1 MATHK
6 DEYRAALDLI
16 LPHQLEEEGELLK
29 MCGTCH
35 FARARAKQFFL
46 RCAKHDLRVR
56 DDESC
61 AEYVPAPEIE
71 EAQAYGEFCRS
82 LPPKS

>member
-1 MATHK
+1 MPTHN
-6 DEYRAALDLI
+6 DEYRAAIDLF
-16 LPHQLEEEGELLK
+16 LPHHIEEEGEFLR

-46 RCAKHDLRVR
+46 RCAKHNLRVR

-61 AEYVPAPEIE
+61 ADYVLAPEIE
-71 EAQAYGEFCRS
+71 GAKAMEE
-82 LPPKS
+82 